1 MEETGE
7 KEEEARYKSEEGRE
21 REREREGERAAM
33 HCSDRE
39 ATPPE
44 RRGGRQQPSVSVSRS
59 LAHARARAV
68 LC

>member
-1 MEETGE
+1 MWKRRVRRRKRRGTKAR
-7 KEEEARYKSEEGRE
+7 KEE
-21 REREREGERAAM
+21 RERVGERAAM